1 MQAKLALFDLD
12 GTLVDTAPDFVL
24 AANKLR
30 SDQDLQ
36 PLPAEKIAKVVS
48 NGSIAVTEIAMEITR
63 GTDKFEILRTTL
75 LEYYADF
82 LGSDSKIYP
91 TLYDT
96 LYELEQRAIPWGVVT
111 NKPVAYAKPLL
122 DILGLSSQL
131 NCRALICPEHVTT
144 PKPDPEGILK
154 VCTQLNVN
162 ATQCVYVGDHL
173 RDIQAAQNANA
184 VSVAATYG
192 YLAKDENPLD
202 WKADHSVETPRQLSE
217 LLKTLFT

>member
-30 SDQDLQ
+30 SDQSLQ
-36 PLPAEKIAKVVS
+36 PLPVDTIAEVVS
-48 NGSIAVTEIAMEITR
+48 NGSIAVTEIALETTR
-63 GTDKFEILRTTL
+63 KTGDFETHRKTL
-75 LEYYADF
+75 LKYYANF
-82 LGSDSKIYP
+82 LGTDSKIYP

-96 LYELEQRAIPWGVVT
+96 LQELEKRAIPWGIVT

-131 NCRALICPEHVTT
+131 NCTALICPEHVNI

-154 VCTQLNVN
+154 VCSQLNIN
-162 ATQCVYVGDHL
+162 ARQCVYVGDHL
-173 RDIQAAQNANA
+173 RDIEAAQNANA

-192 YLAKDENPLD
+192 YLAKDENPLN
-202 WKADHSVETPRQLSE
+202 WKADHSVETPNQLSD
-217 LLKTLFT
+217 LIQNLFA